1 MIAIVEARDYDH
13 MSWLAADMVMAQV
26 KAKPDSLLV
35 LPTGNTPIGLFREL
49 AARGDEVDFRR
60 TRFVTLDEYAGIAS
74 DDPRRL
80 TSWLAR
86 EVFEPLGITC
96 DRVSVFN
103 PGAAPEAEGER
114 IEHAIADAGGID
126 LAVLGLGPNGHLGFN
141 EPGSAANSRA
151 RLVAL
156 APESI
161 VSNAA
166 YWGSEAAVPRRA
178 FTLGLGT
185 LLEARQC
192 MLIVSGVAKAQILER
207 ALAGPIGP
215 IVPASLLRN
224 HSRAVVI
231 ADRAALNLT

>member
-13 MSWLAADMVMAQV
+13 MSWLSADMVMAQV

-49 AARGDEVDFRR
+49 AARRDEADFRR
-60 TRFVTLDEYAGIAS
+60 TRFVTLDEYAGIAN

-80 TSWLAR
+80 FSWLAR
-86 EVFEPLGITC
+86 ELFEPLGITR
-96 DRVSVFN
+96 DRVSTFDPTAV
-103 PGAAPEAEGER
+103 PEDEAER

-141 EPGSAANSRA
+141 EPGSAADSRA
-151 RLVAL
+151 RLVEL
-156 APESI
+156 APASI

-166 YWGSEAAVPRRA
+166 YWGSEAAVPHQA

-192 MLIVSGVAKAQILER
+192 TLIVSGAAKAQILER

-215 IVPASLLRN
+215 VVPASLLRN
-224 HSRAVVI
+224 HPRAVVI
-231 ADRAALNLT
+231 ADRAARNLI